1 MSRRLNR
8 EPKRHTQRPS
18 TRFGLWWPL
27 WTIAGGV
34 AIAGLTVVLM
44 RYVG

>member
-8 EPKRHTQRPS
+8 EPKRHTHRPS
-18 TRFGLWWPL
+18 TRFGWWWPL
-27 WTIAGGV
+27 WTIAGG
-34 AIAGLTVVLM
+34 ATIAGLTVVLM

>member
-1 MSRRLNR
+1 MKR

-27 WTIAGGV
+27 WTMAGGA
-34 AIAGLTVVLM
+34 AIAALTVVLM
-44 RYVG
+44 RFVG